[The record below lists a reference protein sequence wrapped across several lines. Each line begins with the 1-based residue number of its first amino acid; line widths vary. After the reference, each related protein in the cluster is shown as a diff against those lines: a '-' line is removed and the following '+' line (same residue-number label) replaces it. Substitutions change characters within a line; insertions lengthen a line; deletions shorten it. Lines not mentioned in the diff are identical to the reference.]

1 MPLTDTHIMNRVS
14 ELRKKNPQYAPL
26 KYFKGL
32 SSLKE
37 VEARYN
43 KMLKKDYKVFKTD
56 KDVKTKTSSYTKRF
70 RKRYPD
76 AKSLEEISLVTGI
89 PLKTIKTI
97 YDRGLAAWRT
107 GHRPGAT
114 PQQWGYARVHSFVVK
129 GRTYYTADKDLVSE

>member
-1 MPLTDTHIMNRVS
+1 MPLTDTHIMKRVS

>member
-1 MPLTDTHIMNRVS
+1 MPLTDTHIMKRVS

-37 VEARYN
+37 VESRYN